1 MEGSSSHAGLSGWKR
16 LFLIAFGI
24 GVGVVLSGALLIGV
38 YVWYS
43 ERPKPWNTTA
53 IIATYQG
60 VDSAT
65 NRTVA
70 QSERKDWV
78 RFYYIFKNTTEA
90 DYQLDSISSR
100 LMASLKDTGS
110 LLHAPELDTGM
121 VMSLESSTS
130 RCLLPLPR
138 TFTTRLSK
146 SHCSC
151 CNPRTS
157 LIRYPPSSISMA
169 AVWVRV

>member
-121 VMSLESSTS
+121 VMSLESGTS
-130 RCLLPLPR
+130 RGGVPR
-138 TFTTRLSK
+138 LVEGGGGRLKSSYATFSLFEAETSR
-146 SHCSC
+146 
-151 CNPRTS
+151 PRRAAS
-157 LIRYPPSSISMA
+157 VQSS
-169 AVWVRV
+169 W